1 MTQATHKEFG
11 ISALGMAIPQYA
23 LPLTEFA
30 KIRAVNPTQY
40 TENLGCQ
47 VMALCSPDE
56 NVITLAIKAGQ
67 RALKNWHGSKDDIG
81 LVIVATESAL
91 DMSRPLSSWVMSALG
106 LQGNIRSYEVKHACY
121 AGTAAVRQALEWQ
134 LSGNAKGKAALVI
147 AADVALYAPG
157 HSGEPTQGAGA
168 VAMIIATP
176 DIAAIHTTSYYW
188 SDPQFDFWR
197 PVGHPYPEVNGRLSL
212 TCYTNAALQCFKQ
225 LAPQAVLSNYLD
237 EYQYICLHVPFPK
250 MVHKAIKHI
259 GEYCG
264 WDATEIGNQ
273 YLNKVYATMQWNQQI
288 GNAYTASLWFSVA
301 HALTKLEA
309 KQQLLAFSYGSG
321 CGAELLS
328 LQCTSNQANSAWKQQ
343 LSTDLENRE
352 FIDHKFYQTIRD
364 KS

>member
-1 MTQATHKEFG
+1 MTQAPHKEFG

-40 TENLGCQ
+40 TESLGCQ
-47 VMALCSPDE
+47 VMSLCASDE
-56 NVITLAIKAGQ
+56 DVTTLAIKAAQ
-67 RALKNWHGSKDDIG
+67 RALENWHGSIEDIG
-81 LVIVATESAL
+81 LLIVATETAP
-91 DMSRPLSSWVMSALG
+91 DMSRPLSSWVMSALE
-106 LQGNIRSYEVKHACY
+106 LKGNIRSYEIKHACY

-168 VAMIIATP
+168 VAMVIATP
-176 DIAAIHTTSYYW
+176 DIAAIHPTSYYW
-188 SDPQFDFWR
+188 SEPQFDFWR
-197 PVGHPYPEVNGRLSL
+197 PVGQPYPEVNGRLSL
-212 TCYTNAALQCFKQ
+212 TSYTNAALQCFKQ
-225 LAPQAVLSNYLD
+225 LAPKEVLSNYLD

-250 MVHKAIKHI
+250 MVYKALKQI

-264 WDATEIGNQ
+264 WDAEEISRQ
-273 YLNKVYATMQWNQQI
+273 YQNKVYDTMHWNQQI
-288 GNAYTASLWFSVA
+288 GNSYTASLWFSVA
-301 HALTKLEA
+301 NALTKLEA

-328 LQCTSNQANSAWKQQ
+328 LQCTNNQTNSAWQQQ
-343 LSTDLENRE
+343 LCADLDQRE
-352 FIDHKFYQTIRD
+352 FIDHKFYQAIRD